1 MIFYTSIAVL
11 TFAAGA
17 ASINANSAD
26 PLALYLLER
35 DSGFAS
41 VRTDL
46 LYAALVPDPVL
57 EPAPEPSTATDY
69 PRHKVQKNE
78 NDWTIAKKYD
88 ITVKQLQK
96 VNPGVVWTRL
106 QIGQSLNLP
115 LGTEPI
121 GYIPSIRTSRA
132 RIAVDNVRIR
142 SKPST
147 DSRVK
152 TTVGKG
158 TVTKVL
164 NRKGSWYLLRFPRG
178 TEGWV
183 RGDLL
188 KPIADPVAPNPEPI
202 NYEPPAPVAGG
213 LSSAIVGM
221 ALDQQG
227 IRYKWGGTSP
237 RGFDCSGLTTY
248 VFAKHGIRIPRTSRE
263 QSKFGTYVS
272 KKDLQAGDLIFYRT
286 SRSRRVNHVALY
298 IGDGKFIHASSSK
311 HRVVVQDMNAYR
323 SPFAGARR
331 IPGLQITTEE
341 ILDIAADL
349 IVFDQTDVES
359 RVVIGADKIGK

>member
-1 MIFYTSIAVL
+1 ML

-35 DSGFAS
+35 EGGLASIRTGLLFA
-41 VRTDL
+41 
-46 LYAALVPDPVL
+46 AIVPDPVV
-57 EPAPEPSTATDY
+57 ETTPEASTAPDY
-69 PRHKVQKNE
+69 PKHKVQRNE

-96 VNPGVVWTRL
+96 VNPGVVWTKL

-115 LGTEPI
+115 VGTEPI

-132 RIAVDNVRIR
+132 RIATNNVRIR

-158 TVTKVL
+158 TVTTVL

-188 KPIADPVAPNPEPI
+188 KPIADPVQPKMTPVSYVPPKPVNGNISSSII
-202 NYEPPAPVAGG
+202 N
-213 LSSAIVGM
+213 LS
-221 ALDQQG
+221 LDQLG

-237 RGFDCSGLTTY
+237 RGFDCSGLLFY
-248 VFAKHGIRIPRTSRE
+248 CFAKNGISLPRTSLAMSRI
-263 QSKFGTYVS
+263 GDYVS
-272 KKDLQAGDLIFYRT
+272 KSDLQPGDLVFYRT
-286 SRSRRVNHVALY
+286 GRSRRVNHVVMF
-298 IGDGKFIHASSSK
+298 IGDGKFIHSSSYEHK
-311 HRVVVQDMNAYR
+311 VVIRNMADYK
-323 SPFAGARR
+323 STFAGARR
-331 IPGLQITTEE
+331 IPGLQIDTTAMELA
-341 ILDIAADL
+341 IADL
-349 IVFDQTDVES
+349 ETDEKTDEKT